1 MKMKEFGPPG
11 GGARPWRPPLDPPM
25 YLPPANEVCEGYVFT
40 RVCTSVH
47 RGEYLGRYP
56 HRDQVHPPPP
66 QDQIHPL
73 DQVHPPGPGK
83 PPHGPGTSP
92 LGPSTPPTLDQA
104 HTPPEAVHAG
114 RYGQQAGCTHPTGMH
129 SSFILLYFR

>member
-1 MKMKEFGPPG
+1 MTFIINFSIFPIMKYK
-11 GGARPWRPPLDPPM
+11 AI

-66 QDQIHPL
+66 
-73 DQVHPPGPGK
+73 
-83 PPHGPGTSP
+83 GPGTSP
-92 LGPSTPPTLDQA
+92 LGPSTPPGTRYTPPTLDQA
-104 HTPPEAVHAG
+104 HPREQCMLGDTDNKRAV
-114 RYGQQAGCTHPTGMH
+114 R
-129 SSFILLYFR
+129 ILLECILVLFYCTSDEFTRFLCVQVA